1 MEEPLT
7 CVGEL
12 EALALALETEPEP
25 RAAQQL
31 AYTLEMIRSGEAQQL
46 AESTRAEA
54 VRRVADTC
62 WWFVTAARGQEGF
75 LWGGDL
81 RDSILTHGLTMD
93 TSISTMDHS
102 AEAWRDSEE
111 RRAAKGGGAGGRRPA
126 AKD

>member
-1 MEEPLT
+1 MDEPIT
-7 CVGEL
+7 CAGEL
-12 EALALALETEPEP
+12 EELVLALELEPL
-25 RAAQQL
+25 AAQQL
-31 AYTLEMIRSGEAQQL
+31 AEVLEMIRSGEAQQL

-54 VRRVADTC
+54 VRRVADKC

-93 TSISTMDHS
+93 TGISIVDHS
-102 AEAWRDSEE
+102 AEAWRDSEA
-111 RRAAKGGGAGGRRPA
+111 RRVAKGGGAGGRRPA